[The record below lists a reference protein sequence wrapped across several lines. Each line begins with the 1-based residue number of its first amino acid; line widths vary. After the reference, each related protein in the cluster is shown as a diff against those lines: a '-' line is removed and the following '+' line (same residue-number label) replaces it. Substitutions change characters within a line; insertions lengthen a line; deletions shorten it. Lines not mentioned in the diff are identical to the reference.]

1 MSLIN
6 LGSVRVLFFK
16 EIKNVF
22 SEDAHNCDRDSED
35 IYNNDNYAFFK

>member
-16 EIKNVF
+16 EINKVF
-22 SEDAHNCDRDSED
+22 SEDAHNCDRDGED
-35 IYNNDNYAFFK
+35 IYNNDNYEINK